1 MDARRAWVLNL
12 DADLELG
19 AGDGY
24 QPTRSVRLAVAAH
37 ARGLVASLLGPGD
50 VVVDDES
57 PADAA
62 SGLAGRAF
70 CPTPRAIRALLRAG
84 AVPEPYP
91 DVAVLRR
98 VNSRAFASALGA
110 TMPGAAFVTDAVE
123 AWDRLAAAPPVG
135 DGWRVKHAFG
145 MAGRNQR
152 RVDPARR
159 TAADLAFVRSGLA
172 CGGLQIEPNVA
183 IEEEY
188 AQHGVVAPDGSASL
202 GLLVRQRCDARGAWI
217 ASEPAEWDGEAP
229 RPTRSPREAVR
240 DLVAQ
245 AVPSEA
251 RRVASALHRAG
262 YAGPFG
268 VDAYTYRDRG
278 GALRLQPR
286 SEINARYT
294 MGFAAGWPRPAGV
307 R

>member
-19 AGDGY
+19 AGDRY

-37 ARGLVASLLGPGD
+37 ARVLAASLLGPGD

-57 PADAA
+57 PAGAA
-62 SGLAGRAF
+62 RGLPGRAF
-70 CPTPRAIRALLRAG
+70 CPTPLAIRALLRAA

-91 DVAVLRR
+91 GVDVLRR

-110 TMPGAAFVTDAVE
+110 TMPGAAFVTDAAE

-135 DGWRVKHAFG
+135 DVWRVKHAFG

-159 TAADLAFVRSGLA
+159 SPADDAFVRSGLA
-172 CGGLQIEPNVA
+172 SGGVQIEPNVV

-188 AQHGVVAPDGSASL
+188 AQHGIVAADGSVRL
-202 GLLVRQRCDARGAWI
+202 GVLVRQRCDARGAWM
-217 ASEPAEWDGEAP
+217 ASEPARNAGC
-229 RPTRSPREAVR
+229 

-245 AVPSEA
+245 AVPPEA
-251 RRVASALHRAG
+251 RRVAGALYREG
-262 YAGPFG
+262 YTGPFG
-268 VDAYTYRDRG
+268 IDAYTYRGRAG
-278 GALRLQPR
+278 TLCLQPR

-294 MGFAAGWPRPAGV
+294 MGFAACGLCPAPAPA
-307 R
+307 